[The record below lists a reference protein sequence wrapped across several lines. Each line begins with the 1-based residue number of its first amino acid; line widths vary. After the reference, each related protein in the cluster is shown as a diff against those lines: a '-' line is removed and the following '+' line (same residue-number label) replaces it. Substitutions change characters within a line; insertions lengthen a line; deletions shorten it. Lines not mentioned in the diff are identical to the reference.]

1 MFAEDQ
7 AEDLDNY
14 QNFDQSG
21 DNISFIVSLIRKDP
35 SVEIISVVAAILLQ
49 TEYYKIKNAN
59 NFVDNGLIKD
69 LTKLA
74 IALKARIKISDK
86 YTENS
91 NLHRYLR
98 LIEDNEIIINSLASP
113 YYSSVTSNAKN
124 KLDKS
129 EEEFK
134 SALEETIKSLNCTDL
149 KICHTVRRL
158 LGHTKYLLNREIE
171 DACQKLVEDQVKL
184 MSDLPLSR
192 SGVGAFEDTITSR
205 HDFTN
210 RSAEFRSNLARY
222 LTIMH
227 AFNILDEILL
237 ESMQHEPLTTL
248 EEINVL
254 SPFTRVRNL

>member
-91 NLHRYLR
+91 NLHLS
-98 LIEDNEIIINSLASP
+98 LIHI
-113 YYSSVTSNAKN
+113 
-124 KLDKS
+124 
-129 EEEFK
+129 
-134 SALEETIKSLNCTDL
+134 
-149 KICHTVRRL
+149 
-158 LGHTKYLLNREIE
+158 
-171 DACQKLVEDQVKL
+171 
-184 MSDLPLSR
+184 
-192 SGVGAFEDTITSR
+192 
-205 HDFTN
+205 
-210 RSAEFRSNLARY
+210 
-222 LTIMH
+222 
-227 AFNILDEILL
+227 
-237 ESMQHEPLTTL
+237 
-248 EEINVL
+248 
-254 SPFTRVRNL
+254 